1 MSVLYKIIKR
11 FFDFIFALGGLIL
24 LSPVMLILAVFIKIS
39 MGGNVVFS
47 QLRPGKNCTLFRM
60 YKFRTMV
67 SEEPGEQR
75 TDEQR
80 ITPLGRW
87 LRSTSLDELP
97 ELINVVKGEMSL
109 VGPRPLLVDYLSK
122 YSEAQ
127 MRRHAVMP
135 GITGLAQARG
145 RNNLSWKN
153 KFKYDV
159 FYVEKASLLFDL
171 RILYETIGVVVF
183 RRGFRTHGEPTKFG
197 E

>member
-1 MSVLYKIIKR
+1 MLYKRVKR
-11 FFDFIFALGGLIL
+11 AFDFIIALLVLIL
-24 LSPVMLILAVFIKIS
+24 FSPIMLILALLIKVS
-39 MGGNVVFS
+39 MGGNIIFS
-47 QLRPGKNCTLFRM
+47 QLRPGKDGKLFRM

-67 SEEPGEQR
+67 AESPGHKM

-80 ITPLGRW
+80 ITTIGRW
-87 LRSTSLDELP
+87 LRATSLDELP

-122 YSEAQ
+122 YTVKQ
-127 MRRHAVMP
+127 MRRHEVLP

-153 KFKYDV
+153 KFRYDV
-159 FYVEKASLLFDL
+159 FYVQRISLPFDL
-171 RILYETIGVVVF
+171 KILYETIGVVVF
-183 RRGFRTHGEPTKFG
+183 RKGFRSHGEPTKFG